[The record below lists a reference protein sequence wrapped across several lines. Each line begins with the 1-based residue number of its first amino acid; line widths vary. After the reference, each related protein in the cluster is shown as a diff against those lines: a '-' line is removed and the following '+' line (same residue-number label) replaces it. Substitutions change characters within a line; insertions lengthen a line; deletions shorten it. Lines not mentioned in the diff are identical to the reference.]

1 MSYILI
7 GVGSLIAVLL
17 VAVRFFMYRAKKADE
32 ARWEAEQAAARDRV
46 AIENSQRQSVAVNM
60 AKLKAKI
67 REREAQDNADKGIKN
82 SFDKDTF

>member
-46 AIENSQRQSVAVNM
+46 AIENSQRQAVAVNM

-67 REREAQDNADKGIKN
+67 NQRDAQARIDAGERNDFDN
-82 SFDKDTF
+82 DTI